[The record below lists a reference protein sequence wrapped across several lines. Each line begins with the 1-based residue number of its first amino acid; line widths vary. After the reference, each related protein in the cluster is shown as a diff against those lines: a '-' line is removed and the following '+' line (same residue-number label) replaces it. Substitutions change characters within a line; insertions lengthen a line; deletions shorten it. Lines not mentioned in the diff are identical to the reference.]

1 MAKTNLKG
9 MTVEELQ
16 DFIVSLG
23 EPPYRARQIFR
34 WIYKGVTD
42 FEKMTDLP
50 RTLVE
55 KLKELSYI
63 DKIGIYKKFQSR
75 KDATVKY
82 LFLLSDN
89 NIIESVKMEHS
100 YGVSVCVSSQVGC
113 AMGCAFCAST
123 IDGLKRSLNSGEM
136 VDQILVI
143 QEDIKKRISHVVIM
157 GSGEPLLNYDE
168 LIKFLNIIN
177 SPLAFNISYRRITV
191 STCGIVP
198 EIRRLA
204 DEGLPITLSVSLHA
218 PEDDLRDKLVPVNRR
233 YPILELLD
241 ACKYYIIKTN
251 RRITFEYALIS
262 DVNDSKECAVKLARL
277 LKGLLCHVNLIPL
290 NPVRE
295 RDFMRSKPE
304 NIRLFQEIL
313 RHYGISVTV
322 RQEMGADIE
331 AACGQLRR
339 SIMNEVKR

>member
-1 MAKTNLKG
+1 MPKTNLKG

-16 DFIVSLG
+16 DFVVSLG
-23 EPPYRARQIFR
+23 EPPYRAKQIFR

-50 RTLVE
+50 RALAE

-63 DKIGIYKKFQSR
+63 DKIGIYKKFESR
-75 KDATVKY
+75 RDATVKY
-82 LFLLSDN
+82 LFSLADN
-89 NIIESVKMEHS
+89 NIIEGVKMEHP
-100 YGVSVCVSSQVGC
+100 YGISVCVSSQVGC
-113 AMGCAFCAST
+113 AMRCAFCAST
-123 IDGLKRSLNSGEM
+123 IGGLKRSLTSGEM

-143 QEDIKKRISHVVIM
+143 QEDIGKRISHVVVM
-157 GSGEPLLNYDE
+157 GSGEPLLNYEE

-204 DEGLPITLSVSLHA
+204 DEKLPITLSVSLHA
-218 PEDDLRDKLVPVNRR
+218 PEDGLRDKLVPVNRR

-295 RDFMRSKPE
+295 RDFLRSKPQ
-304 NIRLFQEIL
+304 NIRLFEEIL
-313 RHYGISVTV
+313 KRHGISVTV

-339 SIMNEVKR
+339 SIMNEVER